1 MPSWHVEIRAVQSR
15 IPGLGYFYINIFE
28 SLFGGVTTLC
38 TSHSPFACVVAL
50 HGRLQKPL
58 ADPSVG
64 FVGSVLSSVELT
76 LHSESGS

>member
-1 MPSWHVEIRAVQSR
+1 MPSWHIDRLRYEMCKAESQDLGLFFGIFVSR
-15 IPGLGYFYINIFE
+15 CHY
-28 SLFGGVTTLC
+28 
-38 TSHSPFACVVAL
+38 TSHCAFACVVV